1 MDVGIARNIADVK
14 DNGSYSSAYKYVR
27 FVNGWRY
34 SCRMTRQDARKLD
47 RATLEAI
54 RLRAVQQVQAGESP
68 EAVVGAL
75 GFSSRCIYSWL
86 AMYRA
91 GGWDALKAKRIPG
104 RPKKLKAQDIRW
116 VYRTVTGRNPLQL
129 GFPFALWTRAMIARL
144 IVKRT
149 GVRLSLVSVGRLLA
163 QMGLTCQKPL
173 WRAYQQDGSRV
184 TQWLEHEYPRIL
196 AAGKREKAEI
206 YFEDESG
213 VRSDF
218 HSGKTWAPKG
228 ETPMARVTGQ
238 RFSLNMISAI
248 SPRGALRFM
257 VVKGGIGAKVFIGFL
272 KRLMHGQRRPVYLF
286 VDAHPLH
293 RATAVKE
300 YVDSL
305 EGRMKLFFLP
315 PYSPELNPDELVWN
329 EVKNNAVG
337 RAKLEGPKDLHR
349 TVVSRLRFLQRRP
362 GRVRSFFRAPETCY
376 AAA

>member
-1 MDVGIARNIADVK
+1 M
-14 DNGSYSSAYKYVR
+14 
-27 FVNGWRY
+27 
-34 SCRMTRQDARKLD
+34 
-47 RATLEAI
+47 
-54 RLRAVQQVQAGESP
+54 QAGESP
-68 EAVVGAL
+68 EAVIGAL
-75 GFSSRCIYSWL
+75 GFSSRGIYGWL

-129 GFPFALWTRAMIARL
+129 GFPFALWTRSLIARL
-144 IVKRT
+144 ILKRI
-149 GVRLSLVSVGRLLA
+149 GVRLGLVLVVRLLA
-163 QMGLTCQKPL
+163 QLGLTCQKPL

-184 TQWLEHEYPRIL
+184 QQWLKHEYPRIQ
-196 AAGKREKAEI
+196 AAAKREKAEI

-228 ETPMARVTGQ
+228 ETPIVRVTEQ

-257 VVKGGIGAKVFIGFL
+257 VVKGGVGAKVFIGFL
-272 KRLMHGQRRPVYLF
+272 KRLTHGQRRPLHLI
-286 VDAHPLH
+286 VDGHPSH
-293 RATAVKE
+293 RAKAVKE

-305 EGRMKLFFLP
+305 EGRLKLFFLP
-315 PYSPELNPDELVWN
+315 PYSPELNPDKLVWN
-329 EVKNNAVG
+329 DVTNNAVG
-337 RAKLEGPKDLHR
+337 RAKRGGPKNLHR
-349 TVVSRLRFLQRRP
+349 AVVSRLRFLQKRP
-362 GRVRSFFRAPETCY
+362 DRVRSFFRALETCY